1 MVGSTHIECP
11 YCGGGSSSGL
21 ARRAGGTSRAN
32 GKWWIVRISTP
43 VRSVDESGHEDL
55 LKGLLQVEVVCRGVV
70 QWM

>member
-21 ARRAGGTSRAN
+21 ARRADGTGRAN
-32 GKWWIVRISTP
+32 GKRWIVRISTP
-43 VRSVDESGHEDL
+43 VRSVDESGHGDL